1 MRMKNTILWG
11 ENKVKILEEYKRF
24 ATELLI
30 EADEKQP
37 LDDKEKEKAKSQ
49 GLVHLGGGAYG
60 KKGKEATHKNVD
72 GKLQPIDKDG
82 DDGADDSQKL
92 SGKSDFSRDGGDA
105 PPEAWDVDDEFGGE
119 DSEVAKYLKSLRG
132 KPGYDDED
140 DEGDIDI
147 AKGKDYGGRG
157 FGDDSDGR
165 DDKPNEDDD
174 DYFKKTD
181 DTQEK
186 VAKKYG
192 LSAMQLY
199 DNAGKEPEDFDSW
212 DEYESHLD
220 DVAKKLKDQGY
231 SDPYADEPDDDMD
244 GGDDKPK
251 ADEPRGAAIVGKT
264 GNAEQSASKLSDI
277 IDDAKD
283 HEGKMPKGVARQVAQ
298 YEADILARQGI
309 NKSPDGT
316 YSTSDYDEDE
326 DEVIY
331 EPMSEEGIINAI
343 ARETGKSKDE
353 VVAMRAM
360 AKESNPGVFPE
371 DKGDDE
377 KSGEESISDED
388 LKDTI
393 LQDLNPSRDSD
404 RDERGLPNSKEDWE
418 NEVEEVDSAFKDA
431 MEYYERTKKEYE
443 DESVTDDPEE
453 REYLKDRAQ
462 KAEKEFIKRRAVRD
476 AYKEKGE
483 TLGLFDHVEPK
494 KKPFLR
500 EQLERIGGGKY

>member
-1 MRMKNTILWG
+1 MKNTILWG

-24 ATELLI
+24 AEELLI
-30 EADEKQP
+30 EADEQQP

-72 GKLQPIDKDG
+72 GKLEPIDKDG
-82 DDGADDSQKL
+82 DDDGADDSQKL
-92 SGKSDFSRDGGDA
+92 SGKSDFSRDGGDT
-105 PPEAWDVDDEFGGE
+105 PPEAWDVEDEFGGE
-119 DSEVAKYLKSLRG
+119 DSEVAKYLKSLQG
-132 KPGYDDED
+132 KEDDED
-140 DEGDIDI
+140 EWDDTSMGQRNRS
-147 AKGKDYGGRG
+147 YGGRG
-157 FGDDSDGR
+157 FGDDSDGG
-165 DDKPNEDDD
+165 DDKP
-174 DYFKKTD
+174 K
-181 DTQEK
+181 
-186 VAKKYG
+186 
-192 LSAMQLY
+192 
-199 DNAGKEPEDFDSW
+199 
-212 DEYESHLD
+212 
-220 DVAKKLKDQGY
+220 
-231 SDPYADEPDDDMD
+231 ADE
-244 GGDDKPK
+244 PK

>member
-1 MRMKNTILWG
+1 M
-11 ENKVKILEEYKRF
+11 KILEDYKKIAR
-24 ATELLI
+24 ELLF
-30 EADEKQP
+30 EVDDEKIIKYKDEDGESKEMKAGSAKTMPDEHPAKQAYNKMKDDGG
-37 LDDKEKEKAKSQ
+37 DDKEEPSGQK
-49 GLVHLGGGAYG
+49 LGGSDFDRDAQ
-60 KKGKEATHKNVD
+60 N
-72 GKLQPIDKDG
+72 QKD
-82 DDGADDSQKL
+82 ADDWASMMFGAEKDKVM
-92 SGKSDFSRDGGDA
+92 GKDDEDD
-105 PPEAWDVDDEFGGE
+105 EDDEFGGE
-119 DSEVAKYLKSLRG
+119 DSEVAKYLKSLQG
-132 KPGYDDED
+132 KEDDED
-140 DEGDIDI
+140 EWDDTSMGQRNRS
-147 AKGKDYGGRG
+147 YGGRG
-157 FGDDSDGR
+157 FGDDSDGG
-165 DDKPNEDDD
+165 DDKP
-174 DYFKKTD
+174 K
-181 DTQEK
+181 
-186 VAKKYG
+186 
-192 LSAMQLY
+192 
-199 DNAGKEPEDFDSW
+199 
-212 DEYESHLD
+212 
-220 DVAKKLKDQGY
+220 
-231 SDPYADEPDDDMD
+231 ADE
-244 GGDDKPK
+244 PK